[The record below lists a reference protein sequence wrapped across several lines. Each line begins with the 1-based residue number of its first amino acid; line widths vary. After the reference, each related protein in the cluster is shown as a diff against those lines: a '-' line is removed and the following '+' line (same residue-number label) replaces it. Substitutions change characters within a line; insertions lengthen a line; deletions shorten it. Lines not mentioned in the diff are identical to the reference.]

1 MWEVKTTKKLEKALS
16 SLPRNV
22 YDALRLL
29 MIDMSEHGPIRG
41 NWPNYSKLDK
51 NRHHCHIKKGHP
63 TYVAIWVD
71 RPEGIQLIEVTYA
84 GTHERAPY

>member
-41 NWPNYSKLDK
+41 NWPN
-51 NRHHCHIKKGHP
+51 
-63 TYVAIWVD
+63 VAIWVD